1 MRAILI
7 GGLLLVGTAIAQP
20 APDPTARERAK
31 LLYGLAELDVQAG
44 RFDDAIRNYSAA
56 YDLTHDPVLFYK
68 IGSAN
73 ERAGKCDVALIYYGR
88 YLQEAK
94 GTDAFVEQTRARIRA
109 CGGDDRNL
117 ARPARPAG
125 APATTNTAP
134 DSTTSAPGATTSAPG
149 NAAPTTAAPTTA
161 PAPTT
166 TEPAAS
172 STPAPDAA
180 ATPAPA
186 PAAPDP
192 TTGLRP
198 RKRAAWL
205 LVASSVAFATV
216 GGVLAY
222 SAGSA
227 ENDIRDLYVGLNDL
241 PPSFD
246 PRTQETYEA
255 LVAEGERYDTLAWV
269 SFGLAG
275 ASAIAAGVL
284 FWRGGDE
291 QVQIAPTANATG
303 AGVTLGG
310 RF

>member
-1 MRAILI
+1 MLAGVLI
-7 GGLLLVGTAIAQP
+7 GVLVGAAAAQP
-20 APDPTARERAK
+20 APEADRERAK

-44 RFDDAIRNYSAA
+44 RFDDAIRNYTGA

-68 IGSAN
+68 IGSAS

-94 GTDAFVEQTRARIRA
+94 GTDAFVEQTRERIRA

-125 APATTNTAP
+125 PT
-134 DSTTSAPGATTSAPG
+134 DAPGNTMTAPG
-149 NAAPTTAAPTTA
+149 NAAPSSTAPPATSAPEVTPAASTTAT
-161 PAPTT
+161 PAPTV
-166 TEPAAS
+166 
-172 STPAPDAA
+172 A
-180 ATPAPA
+180 ATPAAA
-186 PAAPDP
+186 PAAPAP

-198 RKRAAWL
+198 RNRAAWL

-222 SAGSA
+222 SASSA

-246 PRTQETYEA
+246 ARTKATYDA
-255 LVAEGERYDTLAWV
+255 LVEEGERYDTLAWV

-284 FWRGGDE
+284 FWRGSEE
-291 QVQIAPTANATG
+291 QVQIAPTASATG